1 MTTSETGGSV
11 SQTRAAPAPP
21 AVLRPHLPLGVVVAM
36 ACLAQFMVVLDSSIV
51 TLALPEMRAGLDLS
65 ASQQQW
71 VVSGYLLT
79 LGGFLLLAARAGDLF
94 GRKRVFLF
102 GAAVFTVASLAG
114 GLASGPAMLLAARIV
129 QGAGAA
135 ALAPTSLSL
144 ITASHT
150 DERQRQR
157 ALTLWSIMGGAAGLV
172 GVVLGGV
179 LTAELNWRWVLFVNI
194 PLGAGLLAA
203 ALLSLAPAPV
213 STERTRLDL
222 PGALSITLGIGAL
235 TYGLSQASLDGWG
248 SVTVVTALVVA
259 AVLLAGFVA
268 IEATGSRP
276 LIPLAL
282 FRPRGLRIGNLLM
295 LCMGATMTAVFYFLS
310 LYLQQALGYSAL
322 RAGLAVVPTTVILIA
337 GGLASRQLVAVVGRR
352 RQLLIGG
359 VITAAGTGWLALA
372 PAHPAYLAHIL
383 GPALVAGVGLSL
395 MLLPVTLAGTAGVAP
410 RDAGAAA
417 GLLNTSRQLGGAIGL
432 AVLVTVAATATSGA
446 NGHSTYLAAL
456 VHGYHVAFLAAAGVM
471 LVAALAALALPAST
485 GRPMADGRQADVRE
499 FSGDA
504 ALS

>member
-1 MTTSETGGSV
+1 MPG
-11 SQTRAAPAPP
+11 TRVAQAPP

-94 GRKRVFLF
+94 GRKRVFIF
-102 GAAVFTVASLAG
+102 GAVVFTAASLAG
-114 GLASGPAMLLAARIV
+114 GLATGPAMLLAARVV

-144 ITASHT
+144 ITASHS
-150 DERQRQR
+150 DEHQRQR

-172 GVVLGGV
+172 GVILGGV
-179 LTAELNWRWVLFVNI
+179 LTAELNWRWVLFVNL
-194 PLGAGLLAA
+194 PLGVGLLAA
-203 ALLSLAPAPV
+203 ALFSLAPAPP
-213 STERTRLDL
+213 RTGRARLDL
-222 PGALSITLGIGAL
+222 PGALAITGGIGAL
-235 TYGLSQASLDGWG
+235 TFGLSQAPLDGWG
-248 SVTVVTALVVA
+248 SPAVVTALVVA

-268 IEATGSRP
+268 AEATSPRP

-282 FRPRGLRIGNLLM
+282 FRPRALRVGNLVM

-337 GGLASRQLVAVVGRR
+337 GGLASRRLVTVIGHRL
-352 RQLLIGG
+352 QLLVGG
-359 VITAAGTGWLALA
+359 SLAAAGTAWLALA
-372 PAHPAYLAHIL
+372 PGHPAYLAHIL
-383 GPALVAGVGLSL
+383 GPALVAGAGLGL
-395 MLLPVTLAGTAGVAP
+395 MLLPVTLAGTAGVSP
-410 RDAGAAA
+410 GDAGAAA

-432 AVLVTVAATATSGA
+432 AVLVTVAATATSRASGRVA
-446 NGHSTYLAAL
+446 GLAAL
-456 VHGYHVAFLAAAGVM
+456 VHGYHVAFLVAAGIM
-471 LVAALAALALPAST
+471 LFAALAGLALPAA
-485 GRPMADGRQADVRE
+485 GHRDR
-499 FSGDA
+499 A
-504 ALS
+504 AA

>member
-1 MTTSETGGSV
+1 
-11 SQTRAAPAPP
+11 
-21 AVLRPHLPLGVVVAM
+21 
-36 ACLAQFMVVLDSSIV
+36 
-51 TLALPEMRAGLDLS
+51 
-65 ASQQQW
+65 
-71 VVSGYLLT
+71 
-79 LGGFLLLAARAGDLF
+79 
-94 GRKRVFLF
+94 
-102 GAAVFTVASLAG
+102 
-114 GLASGPAMLLAARIV
+114 MLLAARIV

-150 DERQRQR
+150 DEQPAAARPDPVEHHGR
-157 ALTLWSIMGGAAGLV
+157 GAPGLA

-179 LTAELNWRWVLFVNI
+179 LTAELNWRWVLFVNV
-194 PLGAGLLAA
+194 PLGAGAA
-203 ALLSLAPAPV
+203 RRRAGSALVPAPV
-213 STERTRLDL
+213 RRAERTRLDL

-235 TYGLSQASLDGWG
+235 TYGLSQAPLDGWG
-248 SVTVVTALVVA
+248 SPTVVTALVVA

-268 IEATGSRP
+268 IEATSSRP

-352 RQLLIGG
+352 LQLLIGG

-383 GPALVAGVGLSL
+383 GPALVAGAGLSL

-432 AVLVTVAATATSGA
+432 AVLVSVAATATTGASG
-446 NGHSTYLAAL
+446 STYLAAL

-471 LVAALAALALPAST
+471 LVAALAALALPVAAVPRT
-485 GRPMADGRQADVRE
+485 ADSETAGVRE
-499 FSGDA
+499 VGRDA
-504 ALS
+504 SLS